1 MWVHSGIREPV
12 QAELGDEAHG
22 ELGQRTGWA
31 LRVTRPAEGAGEG
44 LARPWCGGL
53 GGGSSKG
60 SEAGGSMV
68 GGMGQLEAI
77 LWTGQGLSQPS
88 HSKPHRAAP
97 SRPPARNSPLLPSAH
112 TRKASVVYQVHDTI
126 WGRFADFQKPP
137 LGQKKRAQGG
147 GPYLLS
153 GGGPC
158 SLPHKMTYYKHF

>member
-1 MWVHSGIREPV
+1 MRVHSGIREPV
-12 QAELGDEAHG
+12 QAGLGDEAHG

-31 LRVTRPAEGAGEG
+31 LGVTRPAEGAGEE

-53 GGGSSKG
+53 GVARAKAVRREEHSRW
-60 SEAGGSMV
+60 A
-68 GGMGQLEAI
+68 GQLEGI
-77 LWTGQGLSQPS
+77 LWTEQGLSQPS

-112 TRKASVVYQVHDTI
+112 TRKASVIYQVHDTI

-147 GPYLLS
+147 GHYLLS
-153 GGGPC
+153 GGVPC